1 MSFTR
6 HWLFPFALLATLI
19 LALSVAC
26 GGDDDDD
33 DAPGEDTGTTP
44 NSSSSNPTS
53 SSSNPALTNGG
64 SHAGDTGPA
73 AAAGTGRFEVGGKTY
88 ALTIGDCTFNN
99 DGPTKGTIEAQGTS
113 DDGIAWDFTQ
123 FYLND
128 KWSQTSMELDYDN
141 EAHKIYVIATA
152 AGKGNEPAGIDGKNV
167 SWIAPYRD
175 LDVAGNKQESIGE
188 GKLNFTCK

>member
-1 MSFTR
+1 MFPTR
-6 HWLFPFALLATLI
+6 YWLFLFALLTL
-19 LALSVAC
+19 LALAAFTAC

-33 DAPGEDTGTTP
+33 SSGDDSGSSP

-53 SSSNPALTNGG
+53 SSNNPALTNGG
-64 SHAGDTGPA
+64 SGPGDTGPA
-73 AAAGTGRFEVGGKTY
+73 AAPGTARLEVNGKTY
-88 ALTIGDCTFNN
+88 SLTIGDCQFNET
-99 DGPTKGTIEAQGTS
+99 GPSKGTISADGTG
-113 DDGIAWDFTQ
+113 DNGITWDFTQ
-123 FYLND
+123 FFLND

-152 AGKGNEPAGIDGKNV
+152 AGKGNEPAAVDGKNV

-175 LDVAGNKQESIGE
+175 LDVSANKQENIGD